1 MFNDV
6 TKNSFLVY
14 RSLIF
19 PNSTPEASK
28 KSEVLLGTLNPPLP
42 ASICAYTR
50 TSSER
55 VPTLVEF
62 YAQL

>member
-6 TKNSFLVY
+6 TKNFFLVY

-19 PNSTPEASK
+19 PNSTK
-28 KSEVLLGTLNPPLP
+28 KAEELLGTFKPPLP

-50 TSSER
+50 TSSDR